1 MQRFFKM
8 ITGVLQVMFVS
19 AGAHAMASSLVLPTS
34 AQLAGQWELKQQDQV
49 CALKLVEQAN
59 ALEGDIA
66 CAEQW
71 LGDKP
76 LTWSPT
82 PDGLLLIGK
91 DGTQSIF
98 LALIEAGR
106 YEGEVEGANTLV
118 MQRAHLQSVK

>member
-1 MQRFFKM
+1 MPRFSHL
-8 ITGVLQVMFVS
+8 IACVVQVLFVS
-19 AGAHAMASSLVLPTS
+19 AGAHAMASSLVLPTA

-66 CAEQW
+66 CVEQW

-82 PDGLLLIGK
+82 PDGIWLFNAEGSGITHLNRQKEGDYQARTK
-91 DGTQSIF
+91 T
-98 LALIEAGR
+98 
-106 YEGEVEGANTLV
+106 GEVVTL
-118 MQRAHLQSVK
+118 QRKP

>member
-1 MQRFFKM
+1 MPRFSHL
-8 ITGVLQVMFVS
+8 IACVVQVLFVS

-82 PDGLLLIGK
+82 PDGIWLFNAEGSGITHLNRQKEGDYQARTK
-91 DGTQSIF
+91 
-98 LALIEAGR
+98 A
-106 YEGEVEGANTLV
+106 GEVVRL
-118 MQRAHLQSVK
+118 QRKH